1 MLRFIVSET
10 GVIPNHSNIYSNGYQ
25 ILAKTDI
32 EFLPFSST
40 TINTGLILKCV
51 KSDFIHV
58 VIDNTYQNL
67 LNVDNAIIEDPINTP
82 HDIIIKNV
90 TNNNITIHK
99 DSVLCHF
106 YSNNKAYLYNTVLQD
121 NIIKNKQ
128 YEKQSEQPIH
138 NSNIVSDNNI
148 ISHEIIKPE
157 VVEEVKPEVVEVV
170 KEVKPEVI
178 EEVKPEV
185 VEEVKPEVVEEVK
198 PEVVEEVKPEVV
210 EEVKPEVVEEVK
222 PEVVEEVKT
231 EVVEE
236 VKPEVVEEVKYVVIE
251 NENHLDIEEVKNNVQ
266 NNNIDN
272 YSNLDIHDIQN
283 IHNEV
288 NSSQSAQ
295 NDANTIKRKYIR
307 KKKTIINSPS
317 V

>member
-67 LNVDNAIIEDPINTP
+67 LNIDNAIIEDPINTP

-106 YSNNKAYLYNTVLQD
+106 YSNNKAYLYNTTLQD

-128 YEKQSEQPIH
+128 FEKQSEQPIH
-138 NSNIVSDNNI
+138 NFNIVSDNNI

-157 VVEEVKPEVVEVV
+157 VVEEVKYI
-170 KEVKPEVI
+170 VI

-185 VEEVKPEVVEEVK
+185 VEEVQPEAVEEVQH
-198 PEVVEEVKPEVV
+198 EAVEEVQQEVIEEVQHEAV
-210 EEVKPEVVEEVK
+210 EEVQPEI
-222 PEVVEEVKT
+222 
-231 EVVEE
+231 
-236 VKPEVVEEVKYVVIE
+236 KYVII
-251 NENHLDIEEVKNNVQ
+251 ENHLDIEEVQ
-266 NNNIDN
+266 NNIIDN
-272 YSNLDIHDIQN
+272 HSNSNVRDIGDKTNVESPQIEQTN
-283 IHNEV
+283 I
-288 NSSQSAQ
+288 
-295 NDANTIKRKYIR
+295 IKRKYIR
-307 KKKTIINSPS
+307 KKKTIITTS
-317 V
+317 